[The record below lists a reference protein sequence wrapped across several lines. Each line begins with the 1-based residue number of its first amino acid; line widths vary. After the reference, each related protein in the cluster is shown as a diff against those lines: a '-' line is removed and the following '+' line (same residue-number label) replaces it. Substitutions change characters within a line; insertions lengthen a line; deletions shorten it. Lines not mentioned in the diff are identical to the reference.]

1 MKDRRKK
8 MPIEGIVMTV
18 ISVLCFVIAGYLVG
32 RALRKGI
39 DSVIDRAIDRKEN
52 HK

>member
-1 MKDRRKK
+1 

-18 ISVLCFVIAGYLVG
+18 ISVLCFAIAGYLVG
-32 RALRKGI
+32 KALRKAV
-39 DSVIDRAIDRKEN
+39 DRTIDRAIDRKEN